1 MEQFQKIFIQVIE
14 EMIPFN
20 KFLGFQLIE
29 IKEGFA
35 KIRVPFREEFIGD
48 PRNQRLHG
56 GLSAT
61 LIDTVGGAAALTTL
75 TSYEDQIAT
84 IDMRVD
90 FLKPGKAED
99 LIAEGQILRSGN
111 RIVVCE
117 MKVYQPSSEEII
129 ATGKAVYNVIRKNPK
144 QTD

>member
-1 MEQFQKIFIQVIE
+1 MANQELEKVFKHIIE

-20 KFLGFQLIE
+20 KHLGFILEE
-29 IKEGFA
+29 IRKDYA
-35 KIRVPFREEFIGD
+35 RIRVPFREEFIGD
-48 PRNQRLHG
+48 PRNYRIHG

-61 LIDTVGGAAALTTL
+61 LIDTVGGAAAMTTL

-99 LIAEGQILRSGN
+99 LIAEGEIIRSGN
-111 RIVVCE
+111 RIVVCS
-117 MKVYQPSSEEII
+117 MKVFHPSSDEPI
-129 ATGKAVYNVIRKNPK
+129 AVGKAVYNVVRKNNSR
-144 QTD
+144 

>member
-1 MEQFQKIFIQVIE
+1 MEQYQQIFIQVIE

-20 KFLGFQLIE
+20 KFLGFQLEE
-29 IKEGFA
+29 IRAGFA
-35 KIRVPFREEFIGD
+35 KIRVSFREEFIGD
-48 PRNQRLHG
+48 PRNRRLHG

-75 TSYEDQIAT
+75 TSFDDQIAT

-90 FLKPGKAED
+90 YLKPAKAED

-117 MKVYQPSSEEII
+117 MKVYQPSSKEII
-129 ATGKAVYNVIRKNPK
+129 AAGKAVYNVIRKNPK
-144 QTD
+144 SE